1 MHARRNPDGARAPAV
16 AKDTAGS
23 EPAMGAEARAT
34 AHRGAGSKPQLEERA
49 AVGPVEKDPPARRE
63 PPRRARAVPWSAC
76 TKADWGLVPWSLPAR
91 RISPLASACTGAARP
106 LRRRAAAPSNR
117 HREGRCAA
125 GPGQALGPDRD

>member
-49 AVGPVEKDPPARRE
+49 AVGPVEKDPPARSE
-63 PPRRARAVPWSAC
+63 PPQSPGSPLVPAC
-76 TKADWGLVPWSLPAR
+76 TKV
-91 RISPLASACTGAARP
+91 
-106 LRRRAAAPSNR
+106 
-117 HREGRCAA
+117 
-125 GPGQALGPDRD
+125 